1 MSIHDIQRVPLKIVE
16 WSQESGT
23 GVVIDKQDIR
33 YNISKKDMGP
43 EFHRA
48 DLPIRVGEV
57 VTGIVVDFDR
67 VRSIAADHR
76 VEFDSVGPAPS
87 VDGGWNPHR
96 GTPGTGKIR
105 IGK

>member
-23 GVVIDKQDIR
+23 GVVIDKQGIR

-43 EFHRA
+43 EFHHP

-67 VRSIAADHR
+67 VRGIMADHR
-76 VEFDSVGPAPS
+76 VEFDTVGPQPS
-87 VDGGWNPHR
+87 EEGWNPHR
-96 GTPGTGKIR
+96 GTPGVGHIR